1 MGAIAGVG
9 TGFYRWNGDEW
20 IPIAEVRAI
29 VGPAMSK
36 DAINVTSLDT
46 EVGYNEF
53 VSGFANGGV
62 VSLALSFT
70 RFGYELFKNDFE
82 SFTPYYYG
90 IQLPDDDF
98 TFLSFYGLVME
109 VPLTIAADD
118 KIDVN
123 VKIQVSGS
131 VGGIEVPEESVIPSS
146 DVSLSEF
153 IEFMAFWGGE
163 FDFEN
168 NLWLDQSG
176 NNNHIILKGASARTG
191 NGSDLDYTI
200 TGLLTSDTIE
210 VVSGSDTPTIPS
222 NGVLRIGASQIV
234 YGVTIKRSGIIWAV
248 IPFCEP
254 IVETNLPTRSFDIS
268 GNGHHA
274 TCSTIIAGNIT
285 TQDSYFYLQQYGYN
299 LGSENVLGW
308 DMTSWTGSVDDYT
321 AVFSGVTLA
330 DAQSANAYIQPTP
343 NGLGCRYTRLTS
355 YNMRMRKYSTMT
367 SGKTYRFTARI
378 ENFTC
383 SGLSGGLQVGNL
395 GINTTNRNWLVGDG
409 SFDLKRASTSTTFEM
424 GASNTSVNTTID
436 IYDPV
441 LRVLEIVPALLTGTT
456 DALGR
461 TLEFVP
467 DGTTLLKY
475 GAQLQL
481 SSSLITANQK
491 GCWSDYINQGYCVSG
506 RTYLIEKTESNHF
519 GAGLV
524 AFNEFVANGT
534 EWCDDNNVVRELI
547 LNSGERGFFFDDDT
561 TPHIRGYSDLSA
573 IKTHFYYCEKKKTEE
588 YHMYNYATPGLYP
601 MYFSDVTGYGW
612 KGYIENDKIK
622 NLIIFNAD
630 SYISDNDKVDF
641 NQLFNPYDETSFAL
655 VSIVFDSM
663 EADELTSIIA
673 AFEARKFKLSRAI
686 YYSDSITKVNNDTL
700 LKDAGH
706 EIIVHTPA
714 FGEVLPQWKAFHD
727 TSANYTEEELEAY
740 YTAVRLFI
748 DSNGYAAHKI
758 LPGGGYDMTT
768 QAVAPNHFYTT
779 WRAMGSDDV
788 NELPLVTPNCL
799 GRSGNDFVDSDSIT
813 EAEGVIDDLIDK
825 RGWTVFYSHNYA
837 WSEDSLEN
845 MGIIMDYVA
854 DKIAAG
860 EAIRFVKLDDAYKI
874 IKKVK

>member
-321 AVFSGVTLA
+321 
-330 DAQSANAYIQPTP
+330 D
-343 NGLGCRYTRLTS
+343 
-355 YNMRMRKYSTMT
+355 RK
-367 SGKTYRFTARI
+367 
-378 ENFTC
+378 
-383 SGLSGGLQVGNL
+383 
-395 GINTTNRNWLVGDG
+395 
-409 SFDLKRASTSTTFEM
+409 
-424 GASNTSVNTTID
+424 SV
-436 IYDPV
+436 V
-441 LRVLEIVPALLTGTT
+441 
-456 DALGR
+456 
-461 TLEFVP
+461 
-467 DGTTLLKY
+467 
-475 GAQLQL
+475 
-481 SSSLITANQK
+481 
-491 GCWSDYINQGYCVSG
+491 
-506 RTYLIEKTESNHF
+506 
-519 GAGLV
+519 
-524 AFNEFVANGT
+524 
-534 EWCDDNNVVRELI
+534 
-547 LNSGERGFFFDDDT
+547 
-561 TPHIRGYSDLSA
+561 
-573 IKTHFYYCEKKKTEE
+573 
-588 YHMYNYATPGLYP
+588 
-601 MYFSDVTGYGW
+601 
-612 KGYIENDKIK
+612 
-622 NLIIFNAD
+622 
-630 SYISDNDKVDF
+630 
-641 NQLFNPYDETSFAL
+641 
-655 VSIVFDSM
+655 
-663 EADELTSIIA
+663 
-673 AFEARKFKLSRAI
+673 
-686 YYSDSITKVNNDTL
+686 
-700 LKDAGH
+700 
-706 EIIVHTPA
+706 
-714 FGEVLPQWKAFHD
+714 
-727 TSANYTEEELEAY
+727 
-740 YTAVRLFI
+740 
-748 DSNGYAAHKI
+748 
-758 LPGGGYDMTT
+758 
-768 QAVAPNHFYTT
+768 
-779 WRAMGSDDV
+779 
-788 NELPLVTPNCL
+788 
-799 GRSGNDFVDSDSIT
+799 
-813 EAEGVIDDLIDK
+813 
-825 RGWTVFYSHNYA
+825 
-837 WSEDSLEN
+837 
-845 MGIIMDYVA
+845 
-854 DKIAAG
+854 
-860 EAIRFVKLDDAYKI
+860 
-874 IKKVK
+874 